1 MQKTWDEMYNFLM
14 QQNNCRVNG
23 QGFRV
28 VNLQDFLEKLKVKIE
43 LHDPKVRNETKYCII
58 LKETLEMVYNAYLT
72 GNLEPANTRHYK
84 PNSTFGG

>member
-14 QQNNCRVNG
+14 QQDNCRVNG

-28 VNLQDFLEKLKVKIE
+28 INLHKFLKGLKEKIS
-43 LHDPKVRNETKYCII
+43 LHDPKIRHETLYCII
-58 LKETLEMVYNAYLT
+58 LKETLEMVYHAYLD
-72 GNLEPANTRHYK
+72 GNTEPENTRHYK